1 MSDVK
6 VSRINTLT
14 HEYELFKMNQN
25 ETIQDMQKRFT
36 HIVNRLALLGK
47 TIPNEDLTKN
57 FNPKKNL
64 KKSEKS
70 SPNPRCYEC
79 NQLGHMKMKCP
90 TYKNKMEKL
99 EKKSLKE
106 KKAYITW
113 EENAMD
119 SSSDSE
125 NEVANLSLMARD
137 CESDE
142 KVTSSNLNSSISF
155 DELPYAF
162 NDFHK
167 ESIKLAKFISSN
179 KKVVPNL
186 EKEISKFNKE

>member
-1 MSDVK
+1 
-6 VSRINTLT
+6 
-14 HEYELFKMNQN
+14 MNQN

-142 KVTSSNLNSSISF
+142 KKGRKVSTCSIRKNENTIGKMIWVLKGTLPKSNLQG
-155 DELPYAF
+155 P
-162 NDFHK
+162 
-167 ESIKLAKFISSN
+167 
-179 KKVVPNL
+179 
-186 EKEISKFNKE
+186 KEIWVPKSKL